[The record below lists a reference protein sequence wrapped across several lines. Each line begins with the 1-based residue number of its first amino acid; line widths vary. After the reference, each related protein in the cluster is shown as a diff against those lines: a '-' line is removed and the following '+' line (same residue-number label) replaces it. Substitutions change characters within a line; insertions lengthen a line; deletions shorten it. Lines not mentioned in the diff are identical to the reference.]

1 MRAVGLLLLLLALCG
16 SGAQGEL
23 QETETTKTTTA
34 DIWAE
39 MSLLRD
45 MVEELNAYVDLL
57 QRENSELQTRLSS
70 SESKIET
77 LMSLETRLTA
87 TESKTSDLETENADL
102 QTRLSSSES
111 KIEMLERENA
121 VQAADLMSLETRLTA
136 TESKTSDLETENA
149 VQAADLMSLETRL
162 TATESKTSDL
172 ETENAVQAADLMS
185 LETRLTAT
193 MNRTSDL
200 ETENAE
206 RKVAFYTGLT
216 DSGHV
221 GPFNTD
227 TTLKYSK
234 VFTNIGDAYNP
245 STGFFTAP
253 VRGVYYFQFT
263 ICGGQKGWMG
273 LQVFKNN
280 QRIMWNGE
288 IKEEVGEEYMTNS
301 VVLELMAGDQIHLVL
316 PWGYTLWDSSK
327 NYNTFSGSLLFT
339 L

>member
-111 KIEMLERENA
+111 KIEMLER
-121 VQAADLMSLETRLTA
+121 
-136 TESKTSDLETENA
+136 ENA